1 MSSLSSMSSISEG
14 TEPEGAVEAVTTE
27 EDIDE
32 DVEGRG
38 IVKIKV
44 EESGDGEVE
53 EEEEEDEAAKDQS
66 ELYFAKG
73 MGDPSSVE
81 QLFLQAVERGD
92 RKAIL
97 YALENAPDL
106 NINCQD
112 EDGRS
117 ALIIAIQNG
126 NSDIVKILLDN
137 NIQLG
142 DSLLRAVDEQ
152 FTPAVRLIC
161 EHIKKKNIP
170 EALNCRALNGDFHPD
185 VTPLVL
191 SAQHNHYEI
200 IRILLE
206 YGARIKD
213 PRDYSNQAE
222 MHTLE
227 NSVGM
232 LNLYKAL
239 ASQAYISLTAKD
251 PFNTTF
257 ELCAKL
263 RKLSKTK
270 YEFMDQ
276 FQELADQCEQFA
288 ADLLD
293 QVRDS
298 EEQAYILNHDPYG
311 WSNPSEDITSSQ
323 PNRVKVGIHFEQRKF
338 VAHSHCQQRLI
349 EQWYHGLPGWRDQGS
364 CRTSSL
370 MILMGLCFPI
380 LSCCY
385 IFSPCGKIG
394 RFLRVPYVKFVCHTA
409 SQIYFLGLLL
419 LHTLV
424 ENQIP
429 VDEKDGLT
437 NAGAEPPSVIIIL
450 IMLWVAGMT
459 WSKLKELWYNG
470 TRFFNNLWNYFD
482 FFSLSLYWCF
492 IALRLLVYLQGLTAD
507 QDLAVSER
515 GQDPNATVFIE
526 PDPFR
531 VLSCDADDPVEAR
544 LEKITEMLRNM
555 STVQN
560 EMKQNLTTDVKD
572 NTASTGKRATQ
583 YVVAGINLDDYP
595 RLEWNTYDP
604 QLIAE
609 ALFAI
614 AKVMSFLRMISLTVV
629 NRYVGPMQISL
640 GGMLFDII
648 KFLLI
653 FCFVWFAF
661 SLGMNQLYWYYSAL
675 ITKRPFGTLGEAMAT
690 LFWALFGLP
699 DISVVDFTTAVGTKH
714 YFTQTVGNLLYA
726 TYHVIAIVVLL
737 NVLIAMMS
745 NTYTRVEMDAD
756 IEWKFSRSK
765 LWMSYFDELGTVPP
779 PFNILPSPKS
789 LFYFLRWLFCDV
801 CCRGDMAKK
810 YKERLKSIVDERQLK
825 FKEVSENLVKRYHF
839 EKRHQEEEDDQAN
852 ILNELKQDISGFKFE
867 MFEALG
873 EMDKKIR
880 QVEAKVHDR
889 ELDDD
894 DNLGTGMF
902 QAMRDA
908 MREPSHADSMES
920 LSSGCSDQMVD
931 MSKANDQK
939 NARWM
944 MDDDLEL
951 TPLVPVNSG
960 GNRAL
965 PSSNPIPN
973 GLQTDLIQYIDEEEE
988 AAQRN
993 TML

>member
-1 MSSLSSMSSISEG
+1 
-14 TEPEGAVEAVTTE
+14 
-27 EDIDE
+27 
-32 DVEGRG
+32 
-38 IVKIKV
+38 
-44 EESGDGEVE
+44 
-53 EEEEEDEAAKDQS
+53 
-66 ELYFAKG
+66 
-73 MGDPSSVE
+73 MGDPTSVE
-81 QLFLQAVERGD
+81 ELFLQAVERGD

-112 EDGRS
+112 DDGRS

-137 NIQLG
+137 NIQLA

-170 EALNCRALNGDFHPD
+170 EALDCRAANGDFHPD

-213 PRDYSNQAE
+213 PRDYSDQAE

-338 VAHSHCQQRLI
+338 VAHPHCQQRLI
-349 EQWYHGLPGWRDQGS
+349 EQWFHGLPGWRDQGS
-364 CRTSSL
+364 CKTSSL
-370 MILMGLCFPI
+370 MFLMGLCFPI
-380 LSCCY
+380 LSLCY

-419 LHTLV
+419 LHTMV
-424 ENQIP
+424 ENKVVKNDDKVIH
-429 VDEKDGLT
+429 
-437 NAGAEPPSVIIIL
+437 ASGAEPPSKIILL

-492 IALRLLVYLQGLTAD
+492 IALRLLVYFQGVTAGN
-507 QDLAVSER
+507 QTLPVETRA
-515 GQDPNATVFIE
+515 QDPNTTLITYTEVPSLITGDECDENFQMVE
-526 PDPFR
+526 TR
-531 VLSCDADDPVEAR
+531 LSEIIGR
-544 LEKITEMLRNM
+544 LDTLTKI
-555 STVQN
+555 QN
-560 EMKQNLTTDVKD
+560 EMKSNLSNEFHD
-572 NTASTGKRATQ
+572 NVSGGRRKTQ
-583 YVVAGINLDDYP
+583 HIAPGVDPNDYP
-595 RLEWNTYDP
+595 RLQWDTYDP

-661 SLGMNQLYWYYSAL
+661 SLGMNQLYWYYSE
-675 ITKRPFGTLGEAMAT
+675 IIMKRPFGSLGQAMET

-699 DISVVDFTTAVGTKH
+699 DISVVDFTDAVETKH

-779 PFNILPSPKS
+779 PFNIIPSPKS
-789 LFYFLRWLFCDV
+789 LYYFLRWLFCDV

-889 ELDDD
+889 DFEED

-920 LSSGCSDQMVD
+920 LSSGCSEQMVD
-931 MSKANDQK
+931 MSQAKDQK
-939 NARWM
+939 NPKWM

-951 TPLVPVNSG
+951 TPLVPVANSG
-960 GNRAL
+960 NRNA

-973 GLQTDLIQYIDEEEE
+973 GLQTDLIQYIDEEDE
-988 AAQRN
+988 AATQRN

>member
-1 MSSLSSMSSISEG
+1 
-14 TEPEGAVEAVTTE
+14 
-27 EDIDE
+27 
-32 DVEGRG
+32 
-38 IVKIKV
+38 
-44 EESGDGEVE
+44 
-53 EEEEEDEAAKDQS
+53 
-66 ELYFAKG
+66 

>member
-1 MSSLSSMSSISEG
+1 MAADILAELTLKAFG
-14 TEPEGAVEAVTTE
+14 
-27 EDIDE
+27 EDL
-32 DVEGRG
+32 R
-38 IVKIKV
+38 
-44 EESGDGEVE
+44 
-53 EEEEEDEAAKDQS
+53 AAKDQS

>member
-1 MSSLSSMSSISEG
+1 M
-14 TEPEGAVEAVTTE
+14 EPDSKPAERDLE
-27 EDIDE
+27 EIFRSPIRTSKE
-32 DVEGRG
+32 
-38 IVKIKV
+38 
-44 EESGDGEVE
+44 
-53 EEEEEDEAAKDQS
+53 QS
-66 ELYFAKG
+66 DHFVFKG
-73 MGDPSSVE
+73 MGDPTSVE

-213 PRDYSNQAE
+213 PKDYSNQAE

-270 YEFMDQ
+270 YEFMDH

-349 EQWYHGLPGWRDQGS
+349 EQWYHGLPGWRDQS
-364 CRTSSL
+364 SFKTSTL
-370 MILMGLCFPI
+370 MFLMGLCFPL
-380 LSCCY
+380 LSLCY

-419 LHTLV
+419 LHTMV
-424 ENQIP
+424 ENVVEESIESIDSSDDDP
-429 VDEKDGLT
+429 STSLSFKSDNRGS
-437 NAGAEPPSVIIIL
+437 PPSLIIL
-450 IMLWVAGMT
+450 LIMVWVAGMT

-492 IALRLLVYLQGLTAD
+492 IALRLLVFFQAGPEGDPTGGGV
-507 QDLAVSER
+507 AVNPRAQS
-515 GQDPNATVFIE
+515 PNTTQLIDTEIFNTGTDGIYDENFEMVG
-526 PDPFR
+526 
-531 VLSCDADDPVEAR
+531 
-544 LEKITEMLRNM
+544 EKLDSIIGKLDKLRKVQEEMR
-555 STVQN
+555 
-560 EMKQNLTTDVKD
+560 KNLTSELKET
-572 NTASTGKRATQ
+572 TGSSGKRQTQ
-583 YVVAGINLDDYP
+583 YVLTGINLEEYD
-595 RLEWNTYDP
+595 RLKWATYDP
-604 QLIAE
+604 HLIAE

-661 SLGMNQLYWYYSAL
+661 SLGMNQLYWYYSAF
-675 ITKRPFGTLGEAMAT
+675 ITKRPFGTLGEAMTT

-699 DISVVDFTTAVGTKH
+699 DISVVDFTAAVDADH
-714 YFTQTVGNLLYA
+714 FFTETVGNLLYA

-789 LFYFLRWLFCDV
+789 LYYFFRWLFCDV
-801 CCRGDMAKK
+801 CCRGEMAKK

-889 ELDDD
+889 EIEDED

-931 MSKANDQK
+931 MSQAQDQK
-939 NARWM
+939 KPKWM

-951 TPLVPVNSG
+951 TPLVPINNTVNR
-960 GNRAL
+960 NA
-965 PSSNPIPN
+965 PSSNPVPN
-973 GLQTDLIQYIDEEEE
+973 GMQTDLIQYIDEEEE
-988 AAQRN
+988 TTQKN

>member
-1 MSSLSSMSSISEG
+1 MLQLLKRQEELSTERSNSVPHHGPQHSQSSG
-14 TEPEGAVEAVTTE
+14 PTVQ
-27 EDIDE
+27 
-32 DVEGRG
+32 
-38 IVKIKV
+38 
-44 EESGDGEVE
+44 
-53 EEEEEDEAAKDQS
+53 AAKDQS

>member
-1 MSSLSSMSSISEG
+1 
-14 TEPEGAVEAVTTE
+14 
-27 EDIDE
+27 
-32 DVEGRG
+32 
-38 IVKIKV
+38 
-44 EESGDGEVE
+44 
-53 EEEEEDEAAKDQS
+53 
-66 ELYFAKG
+66 
-73 MGDPSSVE
+73 
-81 QLFLQAVERGD
+81 
-92 RKAIL
+92 
-97 YALENAPDL
+97 
-106 NINCQD
+106 
-112 EDGRS
+112 
-117 ALIIAIQNG
+117 
-126 NSDIVKILLDN
+126 
-137 NIQLG
+137 
-142 DSLLRAVDEQ
+142 
-152 FTPAVRLIC
+152 
-161 EHIKKKNIP
+161 
-170 EALNCRALNGDFHPD
+170 
-185 VTPLVL
+185 
-191 SAQHNHYEI
+191 
-200 IRILLE
+200 
-206 YGARIKD
+206 
-213 PRDYSNQAE
+213 
-222 MHTLE
+222 
-227 NSVGM
+227 
-232 LNLYKAL
+232 
-239 ASQAYISLTAKD
+239 
-251 PFNTTF
+251 
-257 ELCAKL
+257 
-263 RKLSKTK
+263 
-270 YEFMDQ
+270 
-276 FQELADQCEQFA
+276 
-288 ADLLD
+288 
-293 QVRDS
+293 
-298 EEQAYILNHDPYG
+298 
-311 WSNPSEDITSSQ
+311 
-323 PNRVKVGIHFEQRKF
+323 
-338 VAHSHCQQRLI
+338 
-349 EQWYHGLPGWRDQGS
+349 
-364 CRTSSL
+364 
-370 MILMGLCFPI
+370 
-380 LSCCY
+380 
-385 IFSPCGKIG
+385 
-394 RFLRVPYVKFVCHTA
+394 
-409 SQIYFLGLLL
+409 
-419 LHTLV
+419 
-424 ENQIP
+424 
-429 VDEKDGLT
+429 
-437 NAGAEPPSVIIIL
+437 
-450 IMLWVAGMT
+450 
-459 WSKLKELWYNG
+459 
-470 TRFFNNLWNYFD
+470 
-482 FFSLSLYWCF
+482 
-492 IALRLLVYLQGLTAD
+492 GLTAD

-572 NTASTGKRATQ
+572 NTASTGKRSTQ

>member
-1 MSSLSSMSSISEG
+1 MFRMESIRKQRQRASFRKSIKEKSENSK
-14 TEPEGAVEAVTTE
+14 PEE
-27 EDIDE
+27 
-32 DVEGRG
+32 
-38 IVKIKV
+38 KNF
-44 EESGDGEVE
+44 EVAFKSPVR
-53 EEEEEDEAAKDQS
+53 AAKDQS